1 MIKVYRMN
9 DKEVLEY
16 VNGQIELNT
25 EKSGE
30 ARNGQSERV
39 TSTATETDVPQVQ
52 NRVIVVS
59 ADKNPKGDI
68 F

>member
-16 VNGQIELNT
+16 VNGQIELNA
-25 EKSGE
+25 EKSAE

-39 TSTATETDVPQVQ
+39 TSTATETDVP
-52 NRVIVVS
+52 
-59 ADKNPKGDI
+59 
-68 F
+68 